1 CGVRRATAEG
11 SPEAL
16 RVRILLDTHAFVWW
30 VTDSEELSRRARR
43 LIADGANEV
52 FFSVA
57 SAWEIAVK
65 SRLRR
70 AVLPE
75 DAEHFVSE
83 QLRCD
88 RPPSSERLDTPWGRG
103 YALTCPRL
111 RARRGESQM
120 SAEENKALI
129 RRVTDEE
136 IGRAS

>member
-1 CGVRRATAEG
+1 M
-11 SPEAL
+11 
-16 RVRILLDTHAFVWW
+16 RILLDTHAFVWW

-83 QLRCD
+83 QLEQNGFQILPIQLQHALGVASLPDLHRDPFD
-88 RPPSSERLDTPWGRG
+88 RLLVAQARSEEL
-103 YALTCPRL
+103 ALLSRDQQL
-111 RARRGESQM
+111 ARYSV
-120 SAEENKALI
+120 
-129 RRVTDEE
+129 RVVW
-136 IGRAS
+136 